1 MRPARLLSVALLLIA
16 SLAYLQA
23 QESYPLSLVVEQSNK
38 PEEVIKLA
46 DIQKIT
52 FAEGKMQ
59 MHYTGE
65 VGYSPDF
72 AYQDVVKCTF
82 STSKQPTAL
91 PLIDSPIA
99 SNYKLLSDGENIF
112 IEGLLANQN
121 YMVTLYDMQ
130 GNQLY
135 RRPNFVAGETIH
147 CATLPSGVYVVQID
161 NETYRFIL

>member
-16 SLAYLQA
+16 SIAYLQA

-65 VGYSPDF
+65 PRLRIPRRRKVYLLYKQAAYS
-72 AYQDVVKCTF
+72 
-82 STSKQPTAL
+82 
-91 PLIDSPIA
+91 
-99 SNYKLLSDGENIF
+99 
-112 IEGLLANQN
+112 
-121 YMVTLYDMQ
+121 
-130 GNQLY
+130 
-135 RRPNFVAGETIH
+135 
-147 CATLPSGVYVVQID
+147 AT
-161 NETYRFIL
+161 TH